1 MSLHN
6 DLLEQARH
14 LATRERSRPK
24 QASLRRAVS
33 AAYYAVFHLMAREGA
48 RRLAPGEPRGLRE
61 QVQRA
66 FNHTAMNEVCRRFAQ
81 GNVAGLPPAMRAL
94 VVAPLAPRLVF
105 IAAAFVDLQAA
116 RHRADYDTTAQF
128 SRSEAND
135 WVDLAAQVFSD
146 WPHIRDDPN
155 TTAFLAALLLHKNW
169 RT

>member
-14 LATRERSRPK
+14 LASRERSRPK

-33 AAYYAVFHLMAREGA
+33 TACYAVFHLLVSEGA
-48 RRLAPGEPRGLRE
+48 KRLAPGEPRGLRE

-66 FNHTAMNEVCRRFAQ
+66 FNHTAMHEVCRRFAQ
-81 GNVAGLPPAMRAL
+81 GNVAGLPSAARGL
-94 VVAPLAPRLVF
+94 ITAPLAPRLVST
-105 IAAAFVDLQAA
+105 AAAFVNLQAA
-116 RHRADYDTTAQF
+116 RYRADYDATAQF
-128 SRSEAND
+128 SRPETND
-135 WVDLAAQVFSD
+135 WVNPAAKVFSD
-146 WPHIRDDPN
+146 WSHIRDASN